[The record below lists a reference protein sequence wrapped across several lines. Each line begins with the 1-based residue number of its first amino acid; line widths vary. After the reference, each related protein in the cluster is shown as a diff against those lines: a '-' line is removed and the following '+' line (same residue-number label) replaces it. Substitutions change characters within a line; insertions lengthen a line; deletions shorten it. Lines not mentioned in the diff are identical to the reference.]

1 MGIGVQY
8 LDLQYQ
14 RWYWIRT
21 HSHCATCQSYYSC
34 HHRHALS
41 TQVSLFGV
49 KIDLGSTS
57 ASVDMDVILVGIV
70 CATAACY
77 LITTTA
83 CTYPAEPIHPHLY
96 TLRTNVGTNVGRY
109 QRWYNFAKINNRCT
123 YVPTPNS
130 IGARTYQRL
139 TQLHRCTDSVP
150 TTGFAVINN
159 SGAYVTL
166 AVFAIGY
173 VAFISLEILSEMG
186 ILLSDDI
193 SS

>member
-1 MGIGVQY
+1 MPI
-8 LDLQYQ
+8 
-14 RWYWIRT
+14 
-21 HSHCATCQSYYSC
+21 SYYSC

-83 CTYPAEPIHPHLY
+83 CTYPAEPIHPHLD
-96 TLRTNVGTNVGRY
+96 TSRTTTNVGTNE
-109 QRWYNFAKINNRCT
+109 QRWYNFALKINNRCT

-130 IGARTYQRL
+130 IDASTN
-139 TQLHRCTDSVP
+139 
-150 TTGFAVINN
+150 A
-159 SGAYVTL
+159 
-166 AVFAIGY
+166 
-173 VAFISLEILSEMG
+173 
-186 ILLSDDI
+186 
-193 SS
+193 

>member
-1 MGIGVQY
+1 MPI
-8 LDLQYQ
+8 
-14 RWYWIRT
+14 
-21 HSHCATCQSYYSC
+21 SYYSC

-83 CTYPAEPIHPHLY
+83 CTYPAEPIHPHLD
-96 TLRTNVGTNVGRY
+96 TSRTTTNVGTNVGTTLLS
-109 QRWYNFAKINNRCT
+109 KST
-123 YVPTPNS
+123 

-139 TQLHRCTDSVP
+139 TQSMQVP
-150 TTGFAVINN
+150 TPNSIALMHRFGADDGFCRHKELGRVCDAGRVCHWLRRIHLLGNPFRN
-159 SGAYVTL
+159 GDTTQRRYQLMRWVRVTARSYARAGGSHML
-166 AVFAIGY
+166 AHVPRY
-173 VAFISLEILSEMG
+173 
-186 ILLSDDI
+186 
-193 SS
+193 